1 MIEAQWN
8 HPQRCEMGGRKNK
21 RGTPCG
27 RRGYHAAAD
36 SGRKCCCLLE
46 WRWPAVRN
54 VCLIGRDSQLVS
66 WLAYRLASDRLIDVL
81 LLRLLH
87 LLACLPA
94 LDRHRF
100 ERDSFPWLHQP
111 KRRPP
116 HSNKISSPT
125 FHQPKDVRLLVFHN
139 TLFRSRVSC

>member
-66 WLAYRLASDRLIDVL
+66 WLVGVPLAKRSTDRCIIIYYDYC
-81 LLRLLH
+81 
-87 LLACLPA
+87 ACLPA

-100 ERDSFPWLHQP
+100 KRDSFSWLHQP

-139 TLFRSRVSC
+139 ALFRSGVSC